1 MNSTLGAQVLE
12 KTPGVVL
19 IDEIDLH
26 LHPQWQQTILSD
38 LHVVFPEVQFIVSSH
53 APAVINSVPREQI
66 RVLDNGEK
74 NPIAF

>member
-1 MNSTLGAQVLE
+1 MLE

-38 LHVVFPEVQFIVSSH
+38 LHVIFPEVQFIVSSH